1 VDNVLFSTEQ
11 ISEERQLEMVC
22 SRRRQLLADYL
33 ERVQALAVEMEL
45 LLRNGDKQPEEEA
58 ADGWYRVEQAPQE
71 VKIVLVRDKE
81 AAAGWL
87 RVEEA
92 RIQSDIA
99 RLALETHMAN
109 HRC

>member
-1 VDNVLFSTEQ
+1 
-11 ISEERQLEMVC
+11 MVC

-45 LLRNGDKQPEEEA
+45 LLRSSDKHAEEEG

-81 AAAGWL
+81 SPSGWM

-92 RIQSDIA
+92 RIQADIA
-99 RLALETHMAN
+99 RLAMETHMVN